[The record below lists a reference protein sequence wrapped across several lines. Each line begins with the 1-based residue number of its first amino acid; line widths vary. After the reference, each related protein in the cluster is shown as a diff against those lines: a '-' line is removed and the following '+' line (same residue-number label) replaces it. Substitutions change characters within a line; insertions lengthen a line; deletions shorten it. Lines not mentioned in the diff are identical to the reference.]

1 MNLPSLF
8 AGLALSGVAALPLA
22 AEAGGPPPWAG
33 VSHQARYHYIYYPAY
48 EIYYAPHSR
57 YWYWREGGYWRHAY
71 GLPASFA
78 RITLDGIQITL
89 GSHLPYHYHHHVV
102 RHYPA
107 PHYRAPAPWRHPG
120 AHGHGYRDRD
130 HDHDRSHRYGH
141 SPRGPSGGPGHYRGP
156 GHFESHGP
164 GSQRHERRGD
174 RHHGGGRE
182 SRRDE
187 RHPGRRDGR

>member
-22 AEAGGPPPWAG
+22 AQAGGPPPWAG

-57 YWYWREGGYWRHAY
+57 YWYWRDGGYWRHAY

-130 HDHDRSHRYGH
+130 RDHDRDHHRDHDRRHRYRD
-141 SPRGPSGGPGHYRGP
+141 SARGPSGGPGHYRGP
-156 GHFESHGP
+156 GHFES
-164 GSQRHERRGD
+164 RGD